1 MKKYPVVWKDK
12 VLDELSRDEIAAAF
26 ERGTYGILHCVRL
39 EKGKLTDLK
48 TFLSDKNFE
57 EAEKETSAEE
67 ENFKA
72 FDFQTFAYLLCGFSF
87 IFWRLSFLILIY
99 CFFLHLSGRKTL
111 AAISLLLGAFM
122 ALAGYIFFQIVYP
135 VL

>member
-1 MKKYPVVWKDK
+1 MFSLFSLRFFVVVEDK

-67 ENFKA
+67 REK
-72 FDFQTFAYLLCGFSF
+72 SF
-87 IFWRLSFLILIY
+87 
-99 CFFLHLSGRKTL
+99 TQMMEV
-111 AAISLLLGAFM
+111 ALGAVE
-122 ALAGYIFFQIVYP
+122 G
-135 VL
+135 